1 MNIRQ
6 HTSIERHDV
15 AEACT
20 VGLESTDDALLG
32 ALQNADDT
40 PLDAAIRVPLD
51 PRDDT
56 VAVHRVH
63 HLSSRDV
70 NIGPASSSVEGLLGA
85 SSQSRRAIRNDE
97 TETGRIGLQPAD
109 DEIHLVGESE
119 PIAPNL

>member
-6 HTSIERHDV
+6 QTSIERHDV

-20 VGLESTDDALLG
+20 AGLESTDDALLG

-51 PRDDT
+51 PRHDT

-70 NIGPASSSVEGLLGA
+70 HIGPAPTCVEGPASSSVERLLGA
-85 SSQSRRAIRNDE
+85 SSHSRRA
-97 TETGRIGLQPAD
+97 
-109 DEIHLVGESE
+109 
-119 PIAPNL
+119 